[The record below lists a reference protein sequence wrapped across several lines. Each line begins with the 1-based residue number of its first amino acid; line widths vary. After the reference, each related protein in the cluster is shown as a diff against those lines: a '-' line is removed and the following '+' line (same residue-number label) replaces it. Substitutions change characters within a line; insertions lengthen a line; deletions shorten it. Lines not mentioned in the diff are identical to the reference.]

1 MDELIKDFLVEA
13 SEAIQKLDT
22 ELVILERDPKNQDL
36 LGSIFRIMHTIKG
49 TCGFLGLSR
58 LESLAHA
65 GENILGKIR
74 DHEIEVTP
82 TTISLILESLDV
94 IKVIV
99 AHLEAHG
106 SEPPENDVELIK
118 KLNLAAGMEGDGH
131 GDAHAEAPA
140 LPDSHPV
147 VEQLSVVAPV
157 EVVPEVLETKPEAVS
172 NNVAVAKTEEV
183 AHDPKKDAV
192 DIGLQATQNKEVTAD
207 VKATASSQSVRVSLD
222 ILEGLMLMVSELV
235 LTRNQLQQIA
245 RSQKDSEFSAP
256 IQRLGHI
263 TSELQERVMKTRMQ
277 PISNAWT
284 PFPRLVRGLAN
295 ELGKKIELKMV
306 GEDTELD
313 RQLIETIK
321 DPLTH
326 MVRNS
331 CDHGLEMPEE
341 RTKAGKSD
349 TGIIMLKAYH
359 QGGHIIIEI
368 SDNGKGLD
376 VNRIKTKV
384 LAENLATEEE
394 LAGMSDI
401 QICQFIFKAGFST
414 AAKITSVSGRGVGMD
429 VVKTNIEKI
438 NGTIELSTKLGKGT
452 SFFIKIPLTL
462 AIMSVLIVQCK
473 DEKFAIPQI
482 NVLELV
488 RTGKNSGYMIE
499 NINERPVLRLRNTIL
514 SLEYLSKILG
524 FNDDNELD
532 VDAISDIVIC
542 EIGGSIFGIVVDKVY
557 DTEEIVVKPVAPILK
572 PIEIYSGITLLGDG
586 SIVMILD
593 PNGIF
598 RWVSNNNEVQDSSA
612 KDEVK
617 DPSKDQK
624 MTKFLLVKSGKKS
637 LKAIP
642 IELVSRLEEID
653 VNTIEYSGTSKI
665 VQYRD
670 KLMYL
675 TQLDDDLEVQTQFQH
690 VISFVDRDK
699 ILGIMVDDISDI
711 VEHRVDIVSNISTP
725 GYIGTMIIND
735 KTTDLVDLSY
745 YFESVF
751 GKIESTDEIDSV
763 EDRKLPRMLMV
774 DDSLFFRKIIPQNLL
789 IHGYDLVATENADR
803 ALEILEKDANFVA
816 MIVDYNMPGM
826 NGMEFASICE
836 KDPRLKHIPI
846 IVLSSALGDNFK
858 VVKSNNIKAYI
869 SKTNHDQLLRAITEL
884 NVPGANFV
892 KFEGV

>member
-82 TTISLILESLDV
+82 TIISLILESLDV

-106 SEPPENDVELIK
+106 AEPPENDVELIK

-147 VEQLSVVAPV
+147 VEQVSVVAPV
-157 EVVPEVLETKPEAVS
+157 EVVQEVVEAKPEAVS

-192 DIGLQATQNKEVTAD
+192 DIGLQATQNKEATGD
-207 VKATASSQSVRVSLD
+207 VKASASSQSVRVSLD

-524 FNDDNELD
+524 FNDDHELD
-532 VDAISDIVIC
+532 IDEVSDIVIC

-884 NVPGANFV
+884 NVPSANFV